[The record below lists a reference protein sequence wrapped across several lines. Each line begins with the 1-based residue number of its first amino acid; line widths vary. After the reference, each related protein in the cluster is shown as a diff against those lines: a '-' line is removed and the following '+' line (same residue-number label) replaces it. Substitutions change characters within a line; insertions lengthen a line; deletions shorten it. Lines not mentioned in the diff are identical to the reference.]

1 MKIYLFEGKANL
13 CGENVKK
20 YRVALKIS
28 QSDLAARLQTLGVLI
43 EQKAISRI
51 EVGDRVVADYELA
64 ALSKVLGVSI
74 YDLLGLPE
82 PATKQ
87 RQSKQKKD

>member
-1 MKIYLFEGKANL
+1 MKIYLFEGKANM

-20 YRVALKIS
+20 YRVALKLS
-28 QSDLAARLQTLGVLI
+28 QSDLAARLQTMDVLI

-51 EVGDRVVADYELA
+51 EVGDRVVADYELV
-64 ALSKVLGVSI
+64 ALSKALGVSI

-82 PATKQ
+82 SSAKQ
-87 RQSKQKKD
+87 RHIKQK

>member
-1 MKIYLFEGKANL
+1 MKIYLFEGKANM

-20 YRVALKIS
+20 YRVALKLS
-28 QSDLAARLQTLGVLI
+28 QSDLAARLQTMDVLI

-51 EVGDRVVADYELA
+51 EVGDRVVADYELV
-64 ALSKVLGVSI
+64 ALSKALGVTV

-82 PATKQ
+82 PSAKQ
-87 RQSKQKKD
+87 RHIKQK